1 MKEVKTAKGKTL
13 NILPLIKKNE
23 QAIAVG
29 NLNVNARGDLLGQGG
44 KIVMTYKQRESE
56 QPVTKVEQEM
66 VGLAQIE
73 EEQTSEYPKLLKTFT
88 RKNKTYEEWEYEDGT
103 IEEKEVK

>member
-1 MKEVKTAKGKTL
+1 MKEVKTARGKIL

-23 QAIAVG
+23 QAVAVG

-44 KIVMTYKQRESE
+44 KIVMSYKQREQG
-56 QPVTKVEQEM
+56 QPVTKVEQEI

-73 EEQTSEYPKLLKTFT
+73 EEELKENPKLLKTFK
-88 RKNKTYEEWEYEDGT
+88 RKNKTYEEWEDEDGT
-103 IEEKEVK
+103 IEEKEVT